1 MTKRQREDRF
11 DNEVRYFLNPESVS
25 VHLFCSICQDVFQDP
40 QRAPCGHSFC
50 RKCILP
56 WLRQSQ
62 SCPEDRKPVK
72 EKQLHH
78 DFILEN
84 IIGDQM
90 VACPYRKSGC
100 DYVGQLQLLA
110 SHKKT
115 CNFNPINLP
124 DFLKATDSVCGNDE
138 LSVDEESSIPT
149 PGKPSLKMRLFQ
161 AGDSRK
167 ELLMSMFDKKKSS
180 SIS

>member
-1 MTKRQREDRF
+1 MTWTITK
-11 DNEVRYFLNPESVS
+11 YFLNPESVS
-25 VHLFCSICQDVFQDP
+25 IHLFCSICQDVFQDP
-40 QRAPCGHSFC
+40 RRAPCGHSFC
-50 RKCILP
+50 KKCILP
-56 WLRQSQ
+56 WLRQSKT
-62 SCPEDRKPVK
+62 CPEDRRPVT

-90 VACPYRKSGC
+90 VACPYRKCGC
-100 DYVGQLQLLA
+100 DFVGQLQMLA
-110 SHKKT
+110 SHKKCCT
-115 CNFNPINLP
+115 FNPENLP
-124 DFLKATDSVCGNDE
+124 EFLRSPDSFQLKDDE
-138 LSVDEESSIPT
+138 AGCDEESTVPT